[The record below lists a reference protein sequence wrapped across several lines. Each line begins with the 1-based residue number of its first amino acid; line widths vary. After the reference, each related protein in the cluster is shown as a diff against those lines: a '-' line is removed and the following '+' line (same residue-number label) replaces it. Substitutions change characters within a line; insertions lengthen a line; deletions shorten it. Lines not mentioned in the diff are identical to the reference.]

1 MVVWG
6 PSSPD
11 LRQGFRD
18 VDAELLHHRGQ
29 GLILI
34 FEMVQD
40 SQKTNPIGASNCK
53 GGGASQF
60 QPSHETVHM
69 RMIRKKPIV
78 PTCVVIHTAS

>member
-29 GLILI
+29 DLILM

-40 SQKTNPIGASNCK
+40 DFNFLLVLDVDLEVVLGSCFCMPSYDVLPDHDERHQKDLN
-53 GGGASQF
+53 
-60 QPSHETVHM
+60 
-69 RMIRKKPIV
+69 
-78 PTCVVIHTAS
+78 